1 MNLLEFNETTSHDI
15 EAFLMCIAHV
25 PSWASTIARHRPYG
39 SKEVLLNDALTFA
52 QQWDWAE
59 IEIALSKHP
68 KLGEKQAKTELS
80 KQEQVFSQKE
90 QGFLAKD
97 QNLTEQLV
105 KYNQDY
111 ENKFGFIFLMNAT
124 GRSQQ
129 DVLKGIENRINN
141 DLKTEQR
148 IVKEQLLQI
157 LHVRL
162 NREITE

>member
-1 MNLLEFNETTSHDI
+1 MNLLEFNEITGHDI

-25 PSWASTIARHRPYG
+25 PSWASTIARQRPYE
-39 SKEVLLNDALTFA
+39 SKEVLLNDALTSA

-59 IEIALSKHP
+59 IEMALAKHP
-68 KLGEKQAKTELS
+68 KLGEKQAKIGLS
-80 KQEQVFSQKE
+80 EQEQAFSQKE
-90 QGFLAKD
+90 QSLLSKD
-97 QNLTEQLV
+97 QKLTEQLA

-129 DVLKGIENRINN
+129 DVLKGIKNRINN